1 MVDESIPLFVV
12 TSFMRLFSKPVDEL
26 NNYEIRKNYQPHLA
40 SPLKGEEE
48 DFIICIINDPFN

>member
-1 MVDESIPLFVV
+1 
-12 TSFMRLFSKPVDEL
+12 MRLFSKPVDEL